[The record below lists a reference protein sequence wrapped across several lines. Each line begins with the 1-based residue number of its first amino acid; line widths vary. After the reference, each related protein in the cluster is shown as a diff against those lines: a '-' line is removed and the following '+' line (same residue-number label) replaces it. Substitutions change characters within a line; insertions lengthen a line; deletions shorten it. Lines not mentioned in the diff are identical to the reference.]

1 MHTNEMKVPLYF
13 HTKDEIPAE
22 YLTLLQDTA
31 TFSELRDTMKRPS
44 IQKAALRIS
53 TQNQMAE
60 ECLGPLC
67 KLLEILS

>member
-13 HTKDEIPAE
+13 HTKNEIPAE
-22 YLTLLQDTA
+22 YLTLLQDT

-60 ECLGPLC
+60 ECLGPPW
-67 KLLEILS
+67 KLLESLS